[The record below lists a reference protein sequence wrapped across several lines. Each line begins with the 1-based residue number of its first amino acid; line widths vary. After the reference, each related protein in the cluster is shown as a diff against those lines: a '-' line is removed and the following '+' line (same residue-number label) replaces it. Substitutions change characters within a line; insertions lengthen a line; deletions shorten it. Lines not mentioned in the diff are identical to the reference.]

1 MSFRI
6 EQKIFIRKENY
17 LKFFSFLNINKAKKK
32 YPSRTI
38 RSVYF
43 DNENLD
49 MHYDGEDGIVPR
61 KKIRIRS
68 YNNEKNYFL
77 EKKISSSEGRFKTS
91 AKIKDPSKFFKRGIF
106 DKDYG
111 FCKPKIEVEY
121 YRSYIELFGFNI
133 TIDRDINYSKYS
145 QKHKSYSKKKDID
158 IIVEIKSNKL
168 LNQRDLDEL
177 FPFQTIR
184 FSKYSKGISYIFN

>member
-6 EQKIFIRKENY
+6 EQKVFIRKENY
-17 LKFFSFLNINKAKKK
+17 LKFFNFLNINKAKKK

-61 KKIRIRS
+61 KKIRIRR

-77 EKKISSSEGRFKTS
+77 EKKISSPEGRFKTS
-91 AKIKDPSKFFKRGIF
+91 VKIKDPLKFFKRGIF

-111 FCKPKIEVEY
+111 FCKPKIEVKY

-133 TIDRDINYSKYS
+133 TIDKDIIYSKYS
-145 QKHKSYSKKKDID
+145 QNYKSNAKKKDID
-158 IIVEIKSNKL
+158 IIVEVKSNNL

-184 FSKYSKGISYIFN
+184 FSKYSKGIFYIFN